1 MKPTKSGAAVAAGDT
16 HSEFGAALDH
26 LLPMPQGRRS
36 FRRWRHT
43 RPFWAGMFVII
54 GGLVII
60 SYPLGPLVDMMAVGS
75 AALTG
80 VAIGLILVT
89 GGLFFWFAPHQRLF
103 ISIVLMICSVLSLV
117 ASNLGGFLIGMVLG
131 MVGSS
136 MAFGW
141 KPAGE
146 RSTGTMPEGE
156 KPSPVPR
163 SGSSTNGT
171 AVVFAIVGVLL
182 TGALAMA
189 APARTALAL
198 GGAAAQSD
206 RPEGRPPLPRVA
218 CGRTTVSTGTLSAKN
233 VQVRG
238 TTYVQD
244 GCGNSIELVDL
255 YIPEADLGDYRV
267 DSPGGTFRIA
277 TNLHIERIELETPNL
292 TANVDIAGLVVE
304 QLGIDAELLP
314 PILRPNVGPVPITP
328 QLVRTLRSL
337 GLATPK
343 RPFVINAL
351 NATSVHWIQPIIR
364 GGDVYLSDAR
374 LSIDPRLL
382 PLIG

>member
-1 MKPTKSGAAVAAGDT
+1 
-16 HSEFGAALDH
+16 
-26 LLPMPQGRRS
+26 
-36 FRRWRHT
+36 
-43 RPFWAGMFVII
+43 
-54 GGLVII
+54 
-60 SYPLGPLVDMMAVGS
+60 MAWTIPP
-75 AALTG
+75 APA
-80 VAIGLILVT
+80 
-89 GGLFFWFAPHQRLF
+89 WFAPHQRLF

-141 KPAGE
+141 KSAGE
-146 RSTGTMPEGE
+146 RSTGAPMPEGGN
-156 KPSPVPR
+156 PSPVPR

-171 AVVFAIVGVLL
+171 AAVFAIVGVLL
-182 TGALAMA
+182 AGALAMA
-189 APARTALAL
+189 TPARTALAL

-218 CGRTTVSTGTLSAKN
+218 CGQTT
-233 VQVRG
+233 
-238 TTYVQD
+238 
-244 GCGNSIELVDL
+244 
-255 YIPEADLGDYRV
+255 
-267 DSPGGTFRIA
+267 
-277 TNLHIERIELETPNL
+277 
-292 TANVDIAGLVVE
+292 VDIAGLVVE

-337 GLATPK
+337 GLATPT

-351 NATSVHWIQPIIR
+351 NATPAHWTQPIIR

-382 PLIG
+382 PVIG